1 MENVI
6 AMDGPSGS
14 GKSTMAKKLAKELGV
29 LYIDTG
35 AMFRAIACYIHEK
48 GIDLNNSSEIAKMLP
63 SMNIEYGK
71 SSGHLISID
80 GIDYS
85 NKIREHIVS
94 RWASIIS
101 QLIPVREYLLS
112 FQRDL
117 AKKQTCVMEGRDIGT
132 VVFPDAFCKIFVTAS
147 SQVRAQRRLEQL
159 NEQGDASHSFEQVLA
174 DVEKRD
180 KKDMERDVAPLKV
193 ADGAT
198 VVDTS
203 ELNEELVLSKI
214 IELARTKAAE
224 YGIGI

>member
-35 AMFRAIACYIHEK
+35 AMFRAIACYIQEK
-48 GIDLNNSSEIAKMLP
+48 EIKLDNSNEIAKLLP
-63 SMNIEYGK
+63 KMNIEYGK
-71 SSGHLISID
+71 SAGHLVSID
-80 GIDYS
+80 GVDYS
-85 NKIREHIVS
+85 LKIREHIVS
-94 RWASIIS
+94 KWASIIS
-101 QLIPVREYLLS
+101 QLIPVREYLLH

-117 AKKQTCVMEGRDIGT
+117 ARKQICVMEGRDIGT

-147 SQVRAQRRLEQL
+147 SEVRAKRRLEQL
-159 NEQGDASHSFEQVLA
+159 HEQGDFDHSFEQVLA

-180 KKDMERDVAPLKV
+180 KKDMEREVAPLKV

-203 ELNEELVLSKI
+203 DLNEDHVLVKI
-214 IELARTKAAE
+214 IELARSKATE
-224 YGIGI
+224 NGIGI